1 MEPKAN
7 YILIGAFTIVVS
19 LALFLFVVWL
29 GKFSIDRDFD
39 YYDIVFEEAIT
50 GLGQRGPVMFN
61 GIQVGEVTDLK
72 VDPQDP
78 SRVVTRVRVNQGTPV
93 RMDTRATLGFMG
105 FTGQAYIEL
114 TGGLADSPM
123 LKMTSERD
131 VPLIVAETSNLQSL
145 LSSGGSVF
153 ANINDLVARLNELIT
168 PETMASIE
176 QTIVNIEQVTGS
188 VADNRAA
195 ISTTLNNVGAAS
207 DAMQETMQRLQRLSD
222 ELLAFWA
229 QHGEQLGADLA
240 ASGSDVRATAAEARQ
255 LASEL
260 RSLLQRNAGAVDQ
273 FANEGLTQVGPTLN
287 DLRAL
292 VQRMESLLLKL
303 EDNPAGYLFNGEN
316 VEPYQPAR

>member
-7 YILIGAFTIVVS
+7 YILIGAFTIAVS

-39 YYDIVFEEAIT
+39 YYDIIFEEAIT

-61 GIQVGEVTDLK
+61 GIQVGEVTNLK

-78 SRVVTRVRVNQGTPV
+78 SRVLTRVRVNEGTPV
-93 RMDTRATLGFMG
+93 RMDTSATLGFMG
-105 FTGQAYIEL
+105 FTGQAYIEM
-114 TGGLADSPM
+114 TGGSPDSPM

-188 VADNRAA
+188 VAENRDA
-195 ISTTLNNVGAAS
+195 ISTTLNNVSTAS
-207 DAMQETMQRLQRLSD
+207 DAMQATMQRLQLLSD
-222 ELLAFWA
+222 ELLSFWK
-229 QHGEQLGADLA
+229 QHGEQLGEDLA

-260 RSLLQRNAGAVDQ
+260 RSLLQRNAGAVNQ
-273 FANEGLTQVGPTLN
+273 FANEGLTQVGPTLK
-287 DLRAL
+287 DMRELL
-292 VQRMESLLLKL
+292 QRLDKLLLKL
-303 EDNPAGYLFNGEN
+303 EDNPVGYLFNGEN

>member
-7 YILIGAFTIVVS
+7 YILIGAFTIAVS
-19 LALFLFVVWL
+19 LALFLFVMWL
-29 GKFSIDRDFD
+29 GKFAIDRDFD
-39 YYDIVFEEAIT
+39 YYDIIFEEAIT

-78 SRVVTRVRVNQGTPV
+78 SRVLTRVRVNDGTPV

-105 FTGQAYIEL
+105 FTGQAYIEM
-114 TGGLADSPM
+114 TGGSPDSPM
-123 LKMTSERD
+123 LKIASERD

-176 QTIVNIEQVTGS
+176 QTIVNIDQVTGS

-195 ISTTLNNVGAAS
+195 ISTTLNNVSVAS
-207 DAMQETMQRLQRLSD
+207 GSMQETMQRLQRLSD
-222 ELLAFWA
+222 ELLAFWQ

-260 RSLLQRNAGAVDQ
+260 RSLLQRNTGAVDQ
-273 FANEGLTQVGPTLN
+273 FANEGLTQVGPALK

-292 VQRMESLLLKL
+292 VQRIESLLLKL

-316 VEPYQPAR
+316 VESYQPAR

>member
-7 YILIGAFTIVVS
+7 YILIGAFTIAVS

-39 YYDIVFEEAIT
+39 YYDIIFEEAIT

-61 GIQVGEVTDLK
+61 GIQVGEVTNLK

-78 SRVVTRVRVNQGTPV
+78 SRVLTRVRVNEGTPV
-93 RMDTRATLGFMG
+93 RMDTSATLGFMG
-105 FTGQAYIEL
+105 FTGQAYIEM
-114 TGGLADSPM
+114 TGGSPDSPM

-188 VADNRAA
+188 VAENRAA
-195 ISTTLNNVGAAS
+195 ISTTLNNVSTAS
-207 DAMQETMQRLQRLSD
+207 DAMQATMQRLQLLSD
-222 ELLAFWA
+222 ELLSFWK
-229 QHGEQLGADLA
+229 QHGEQLGEDLA

-260 RSLLQRNAGAVDQ
+260 RSLLQRNAGAVNQ
-273 FANEGLTQVGPTLN
+273 FANEGLTQVGPTLK
-287 DLRAL
+287 DMRELL
-292 VQRMESLLLKL
+292 QRLDKLLLKL
-303 EDNPAGYLFNGEN
+303 EDNPVGYLFNGEN